1 MKPYSILLI
10 VLCICGIA
18 KPAAFVAA
26 KRGVTFEITLDSS
39 IKTVPRLMVYRTT
52 FYILPGH
59 NSDRIIIKPEK
70 VRGNTYYYSLPE
82 QAKPAYFSLD
92 CPSAKTSDIL
102 IDYHLL
108 EPGDRIKIGVGKK
121 NAAHL
126 PDLTF
131 SGLGSA
137 KYNCKNELLQAILTE
152 AEVMRNNP
160 ADEDEKDNYRRQLRY
175 IDACNKVIDRYS
187 AHMSAFATQV
197 LRADMIGKIGG
208 KMVENILWSY
218 DIALTNKSE
227 IAMQQLREDYFTRY
241 QLIATQD
248 LADSCLVYSVY
259 YPYYRYLVAKTA
271 RFLSQGMAKQ
281 IEIIPE
287 LKKITNTALRDKVMT
302 DFIVYGWP
310 GLGVDI
316 EQKLA
321 DILGTVKDKSCHMK
335 IEELTR
341 HLPGVKAYD
350 FALQDA
356 KGKIVKLSDFK
367 GKTVFIDFYYTG
379 CGNCIIYYKTQVEG
393 VEQKYKGNSKVVF
406 ISISADSNP
415 DTWKKSLQGAQY
427 NSPDGINLYT
437 NGKGFS
443 HELIFY
449 YNIKNYPSPMLID
462 KSGKILHTGSFLR
475 KGVNLDSAI
484 QKSL

>member
-1 MKPYSILLI
+1 
-10 VLCICGIA
+10 
-18 KPAAFVAA
+18 
-26 KRGVTFEITLDSS
+26 
-39 IKTVPRLMVYRTT
+39 
-52 FYILPGH
+52 
-59 NSDRIIIKPEK
+59 
-70 VRGNTYYYSLPE
+70 
-82 QAKPAYFSLD
+82 
-92 CPSAKTSDIL
+92 
-102 IDYHLL
+102 
-108 EPGDRIKIGVGKK
+108 
-121 NAAHL
+121 
-126 PDLTF
+126 
-131 SGLGSA
+131 
-137 KYNCKNELLQAILTE
+137 
-152 AEVMRNNP
+152 MRNNP
-160 ADEDEKDNYRRQLRY
+160 ANEDEKDNYRKHLRY

-187 AHMSAFATQV
+187 AQMSAFATQV
-197 LRADMIGKIGG
+197 LRADMIGEIGG
-208 KMVENILWSY
+208 KMVENLLWSY

-227 IAMQQLREDYFTRY
+227 NAMQQLREDYFTRY
-241 QLIATQD
+241 QLIATNGI
-248 LADSCLVYSVY
+248 ADSCLVYSVH
-259 YPYYRYLVAKTA
+259 YPYYRYLAVRTA
-271 RFLSQGMAKQ
+271 RFVTQGMANQ
-281 IEIIPE
+281 IEIIQE

-321 DILGTVKDKSCHMK
+321 DILATVKDKSCRMK

-341 HLPGVKAYD
+341 HLPGRKAYD
-350 FALQDA
+350 FALRDA

-415 DTWKKSLQGAQY
+415 DTWKNSLQGAQY

-449 YNIKNYPSPMLID
+449 YNIKGYPSPMLID
-462 KSGKILHTGSFLR
+462 KNGKILHTGNFLR
-475 KGVNLDSAI
+475 KAINLDSAI